1 MKSFVVSPD
10 ELQTLSPIFRSRLWK
25 PQFNETI
32 LSLLAIDKIN
42 TLYRCCRPTTGHDF
56 SVAVLDYLNI
66 RLQVEIAPEAVL
78 FLSERKTIPHT
89 NPDRAFIALSNH
101 PFGALDGIIL
111 SALFGSL
118 FGDFKLLANA
128 ILMRIEALQECF
140 FPVDPIENSS
150 GEKINKTGL
159 LKTWRHVKAG
169 HPLGIFPAGSVS
181 SLKKD
186 LSVSDSPW
194 RESPIK
200 LIQQLQTPLLP
211 IHFEGR
217 NSFFFYLLGL
227 IDWRLRSLRLPRE
240 VFRKKNSIIKIQIRQ
255 PLYPDSFRKFTHSA
269 DLAEFLKKCCYSDT
283 PIT

>member
-10 ELQTLSPIFRSRLWK
+10 ELQTLSPIFRSHLWN
-25 PQFNETI
+25 PRFNETI

-42 TLYRCCRPTTGHDF
+42 TLYQCCRPTAGHDF
-56 SVAVLDYLNI
+56 SSAVLDYLNI
-66 RLQVEIAPEAVL
+66 RLQVEITPEAIL
-78 FLSERKTIPHT
+78 FLSERKTMSNTDPA
-89 NPDRAFIALSNH
+89 RAFITLSNH

-111 SALFGSL
+111 SAIFGSL
-118 FGDFKLLANA
+118 FADFKLLANA
-128 ILMRIEALQECF
+128 ILMRIETLQECF

-150 GEKINKTGL
+150 DEKINKTGL

-186 LSVSDSPW
+186 LSVSDSLW

-211 IHFEGR
+211 IHFKGR

-240 VFRKKNSIIKIQIRQ
+240 VFRKKNSIIKIQIQ
-255 PLYPDSFRKFTHSA
+255 KPLYPDSFRKFTNSA
-269 DLAEFLKKCCYSDT
+269 DLADFLKKCCYNDT
-283 PIT
+283 SIT